1 MQRPCAVSV
10 EQAFD
15 LTSAHVCTA
24 EAALVAYLDGLGGAL
39 QPPLPGARLWAELVR
54 AYRPAQ
60 GRARIRLPHPLRLR
74 LCSLPADRCFGDDG
88 LFWVRAADPAYR
100 QDDAAGLCFR
110 GALELRLTE
119 PRFWRPGPDLG
130 THDGR
135 FLERTPGVA
144 CAAII
149 ALPALHLIT
158 RKTTTTTTTTT
169 PQQPGPKMKASSLRN
184 VREAVV
190 GTLTSLLQFDNDF

>member
-15 LTSAHVCTA
+15 LTSAHACTA

-60 GRARIRLPHPLRLR
+60 GRGRIRLPHPLRLR
-74 LCSLPADRCFGDDG
+74 LCSVPTDRCFGPSDG
-88 LFWVRAADPAYR
+88 FWVRAADPAYR
-100 QDDAAGLCFR
+100 QDADGLCFR
-110 GALELRLTE
+110 GAIELRLTE

-144 CAAII
+144 CSVII
-149 ALPALHLIT
+149 ALPALHPISSSSSHP
-158 RKTTTTTTTTT
+158 
-169 PQQPGPKMKASSLRN
+169 PQQPLPPKPKKASSLRN

-190 GTLTSLLQFDNDF
+190 GTLTSLLQLDNEQAYYY